1 MKMKS
6 KPVSKI
12 TKADFIPLAEVIKK
26 NMKRGSFRKAVAEE
40 MAKRDPSRRP
50 VSTT

>member
-1 MKMKS
+1 MNMKT

-26 NMKRGSFRKAVAEE
+26 NMKRKSFRKALYQERTKTKGVQREIPA
-40 MAKRDPSRRP
+40 
-50 VSTT
+50 